1 MDPLTLAAITGG
13 FAAVKSAVQGVRTAL
28 NTAEDVGAIAGQID
42 RLFKTHSEAKK
53 RIDSAAKDKKL
64 KNNKWA
70 KFVKFRLKDD
80 GDDETSLANVAAAK
94 LAQKQQ
100 EEDIKRLS
108 IEINKRFGA
117 GTWDEVLEEQQ
128 KRIEERTE
136 RIKKEKK
143 EQEIDKMLPEKQ
155 RNAHELFIVTKQND
169 VQAVND
175 MNGIQAR
182 VTKKQRQK
190 VIEQKGSARD
200 SDFLDNKLKIQQQA
214 NRDFISHVKGK

>member
-80 GDDETSLANVAAAK
+80 SDDETSLANVAAAK

-128 KRIEERTE
+128 LKAERKALQQRDLWQTILIESGK
-136 RIKKEKK
+136 I
-143 EQEIDKMLPEKQ
+143 I
-155 RNAHELFIVTKQND
+155 AVGLFIAGMVAFIWYN
-169 VQAVND
+169 
-175 MNGIQAR
+175 
-182 VTKKQRQK
+182 K
-190 VIEQKGSARD
+190 V
-200 SDFLDNKLKIQQQA
+200 
-214 NRDFISHVKGK
+214 